1 MEKIQGNLFRGWIS
15 DVVQA
20 ALGARAAESEPVL
33 LSDFPLLSAYWFL
46 TPRKGHYGDR
56 QTS

>member
-20 ALGARAAESEPVL
+20 ALGAQAVESKLVL

-56 QTS
+56 QAS